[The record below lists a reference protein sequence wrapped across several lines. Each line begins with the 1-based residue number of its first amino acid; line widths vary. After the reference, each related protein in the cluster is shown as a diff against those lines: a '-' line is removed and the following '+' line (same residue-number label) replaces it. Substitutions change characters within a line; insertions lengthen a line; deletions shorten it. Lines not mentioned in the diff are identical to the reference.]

1 MSGRRPP
8 HREKTAR
15 AALVRRASWFLAWAL
30 AAGSLAAHAE
40 SASAQ
45 ARPASD
51 PNQHQRIPPGF
62 ADGQTIERVYVHLLN
77 PTADADRNESLRS
90 RIADAYAI
98 RPGAAYNEFVSLAAV
113 DAVRQLEAVR
123 EVEERL
129 YSVSGGRQVA
139 VALLVSLRAP
149 EAVPPAA
156 ARGALATGR
165 LGDLPTL
172 WENQRSKLKVIFNP
186 AIGAYVDRDPWVGNP
201 GAFVG
206 QADQGQTVAVVEA
219 GLELGLGGITRIGT
233 SNAYVYGAA
242 SYVGSTTLGRDIFN
256 PDSTRA
262 HGEVEDL
269 YAGLL
274 VARKGSNRSF
284 NLSIGRQKFSLN
296 RNLLIGHVLGAS
308 NGGDRAASNLSPR
321 NAYDMT
327 VDARLQLGQLTLQA
341 WFADPNEL
349 PASDSRSQ
357 YAGLNFRY
365 NNNRDLD
372 LSLTLLEVPRSDARY
387 PLPDG
392 TFLAREGLRA
402 VNPRVRWT
410 SAFAVPGLWFEG
422 EWAHQW
428 HDDFD
433 MSADGWGLWAG
444 YTHERHAWKPGV
456 LYRYATFTGDDPDT
470 ETYERFDSLTGG
482 VQRDW
487 AQGMDMIK
495 IATNRNLRTHRFEV
509 SVTPRSGLDL
519 SIDYYYF
526 EADTLNNLG
535 GQRAVSTYG
544 DEYLGQEITPT
555 LQWMVDQ
562 HLYLQSL
569 VSVVIPGRGL
579 EEALPEPARTWKT
592 FQLSLYW
599 FF

>member
-1 MSGRRPP
+1 MSEETRCLSPDTRRSRVVPVSLLV
-8 HREKTAR
+8 
-15 AALVRRASWFLAWAL
+15 AACLLIGLS
-30 AAGSLAAHAE
+30 AA
-40 SASAQ
+40 AQ
-45 ARPASD
+45 TEDASD
-51 PNQHQRIPPGF
+51 PNARQRIPPAF
-62 ADGQTIERVYVHLLN
+62 ADGQTIELVYVHLRN
-77 PTADADRNESLRS
+77 PTADAEKNESLR
-90 RIADAYAI
+90 RQVAEAYAL
-98 RPGAAYNEFVSLAAV
+98 RPGAAYNQFVARAAVKGVRDLEFV
-113 DAVRQLEAVR
+113 Q

-129 YSVSGGRQVA
+129 YSVSGGRQIA
-139 VALLVSLRAP
+139 VALLVTLRVPEEAP
-149 EAVPPAA
+149 PTVTT
-156 ARGALATGR
+156 GALATKK
-165 LGDLPTL
+165 LADLPML
-172 WENQRSKLKVIFNP
+172 WQDDRSQLKVIFNP
-186 AIGAYVDRDPWVGNP
+186 AVGGYVDRDAWVGNP

-206 QADQGQTVAVVEA
+206 QPDQSRTTGVVEA
-219 GLELGLGGITRIGT
+219 GLELGIGGITRVGS
-233 SNAYVYGAA
+233 SNAYLYGAA

-256 PDSTRA
+256 PDSTRV

-274 VARKGSNRSF
+274 IARKGSDRTF

-327 VDARLQLGQLTLQA
+327 VDARFQIKDFTLQA

-349 PASDSRSQ
+349 PSSDSRTQ

-365 NNNRDLD
+365 NNNSTIDAT
-372 LSLTLLEVPRSDARY
+372 LTLLTSPRSDARY

-392 TFLAREGLRA
+392 TVLHREGLRA
-402 VNPRVRWT
+402 VNPRIRWT
-410 SAFAVPGLWFEG
+410 SAFNLPGFWLEG

-433 MSADGWGLWAG
+433 MSAHAYGAWAG
-444 YTHERHAWKPGV
+444 YSFTNVSWKPAV
-456 LYRYATFTGDDPDT
+456 LYRYAVFTGDDPDT

-495 IATNRNLRTHRFEV
+495 IVTNRNLRTHRIEV
-509 SVTPRSGLDL
+509 SVKPLQGLDL

-526 EADTLNNLG
+526 MADTRNNLG
-535 GQRAVSTYG
+535 GQPAVATYG
-544 DEYLGQEITPT
+544 DDYLGQEITPT
-555 LQWMVDQ
+555 LQWMVNRN
-562 HLYLQSL
+562 LYVQSL
-569 VSVVIPGRGL
+569 VSVVFPGRGL
-579 EEALPEPARTWKT
+579 KEVLPEPARTWKT
-592 FQLSLYW
+592 FQLSFYW

>member
-1 MSGRRPP
+1 MRAYRRLWVAAWLILGCLTAVRAETSANPP
-8 HREKTAR
+8 
-15 AALVRRASWFLAWAL
+15 
-30 AAGSLAAHAE
+30 
-40 SASAQ
+40 
-45 ARPASD
+45 SD
-51 PNQHQRIPPGF
+51 PNQHQRIPPDF
-62 ADGQTIERVYVHLLN
+62 AEGQPIERVYVHLMN
-77 PTADADRNESLRS
+77 PTAEAERNESLRQRVS
-90 RIADAYAI
+90 DAYGI
-98 RPGAAYNEFVSLAAV
+98 RPGASYNPFVSVAAV
-113 DAVRQLEAVR
+113 AAVRDLDFVQA
-123 EVEERL
+123 VEERL

-139 VALLVSLRAP
+139 VALLVTLRVAA
-149 EAVPPAA
+149 EAPPAA
-156 ARGALATGR
+156 ATGALATGKV
-165 LGDLPTL
+165 GDLPLL
-172 WENQRSKLKVIFNP
+172 WQDTRSMLKLIVNP
-186 AIGAYVDRDPWVGNP
+186 AVGAYVDRDPWVGNP

-206 QADQGQTVAVVEA
+206 LPDQARTTEVVEA
-219 GLELGLGGITRIGT
+219 GVELGVGGITRIGR
-233 SNAYVYGAA
+233 SNTYVYGAA
-242 SYVGSTTLGRDIFN
+242 SYLGSTTLGQDIFS
-256 PDSTRA
+256 PDSARV

-269 YAGLL
+269 YGGIL
-274 VARKGSNRSF
+274 VARKGAGRSF

-296 RNLLIGHVLGAS
+296 RNLLIGHVLGAN
-308 NGGDRAASNLSPR
+308 NGGERAASNLSPR

-327 VDARLQLGQLTLQA
+327 VDARLQLGEYTLQA

-357 YAGLNFRY
+357 YAGLNFKY
-365 NNNRDLD
+365 NNNRNLD
-372 LSLTLLEVPRSDARY
+372 VTLTLLDAPRSDARY

-392 TFLAREGLRA
+392 TFLPREGLRA
-402 VNPRVRWT
+402 VNPRIRWT
-410 SAFAVPGLWFEG
+410 SAFEVPGLWFEG

-444 YTHERHAWKPGV
+444 YTHEQHAWKPAV

-495 IATNRNLRTHRFEV
+495 IAINRNLRTHRVEV

-526 EADTLNNLG
+526 MADTLNNLG

-544 DEYLGQEITPT
+544 DRYLGQEITPT

-562 HLYLQSL
+562 HLYVQSL
-569 VSVVIPGRGL
+569 ISIVIPGRGL
-579 EEALPEPARTWKT
+579 KDVLPEPARTWKT
-592 FQLSLYW
+592 LQLSLYW

>member
-1 MSGRRPP
+1 M
-8 HREKTAR
+8 
-15 AALVRRASWFLAWAL
+15 
-30 AAGSLAAHAE
+30 
-40 SASAQ
+40 
-45 ARPASD
+45 
-51 PNQHQRIPPGF
+51 
-62 ADGQTIERVYVHLLN
+62 HLLN

-113 DAVRQLEAVR
+113 EAVRQLEVVR
-123 EVEERL
+123 AVEERL

-139 VALLVSLRAP
+139 VALLVTVQDTEKAP
-149 EAVPPAA
+149 PPAA
-156 ARGALATGR
+156 TGALATGR
-165 LGDLPTL
+165 LGDLPML
-172 WENQRSKLKVIFNP
+172 WRNDRSLVKLVVNP
-186 AIGAYVDRDPWVGNP
+186 ALGAYVDRDAWVGNP

-206 QADQGQTVAVVEA
+206 QADQSRTVAVVEA
-219 GLELGLGGITRIGT
+219 GLELGLGGITRLGA

-274 VARKGSNRSF
+274 VARKGADRSF

-321 NAYDMT
+321 NAYDLA
-327 VDARLQLGQLTLQA
+327 VDARLQLGAFTLQA
-341 WFADPNEL
+341 WLADPNEL

-357 YAGLNFRY
+357 FVGLNFKY
-365 NNNRDLD
+365 NNNRNLD
-372 LSLTLLEVPRSDARY
+372 ATLTLLDVPRSDARY

-392 TFLAREGLRA
+392 TFLTREGLRA
-402 VNPRVRWT
+402 VNPRIRWT
-410 SAFAVPGLWFEG
+410 SAFDVAGLWLEA

-433 MSADGWGLWAG
+433 MSADAAG
-444 YTHERHAWKPGV
+444 AWIGYDFEEIAWKPGV
-456 LYRYATFTGDDPDT
+456 LYRYAVFTGDDPAT
-470 ETYERFDSLTGG
+470 EAYERFDTLTGG

-495 IATNRNLRTHRFEV
+495 VAINRNLRTHRFEV
-509 SVTPRSGLDL
+509 SVTPKSGLDL

-526 EADTLNNLG
+526 RADTLNNLG

-544 DEYLGQEITPT
+544 GESLGQEITPT
-555 LQWMVDQ
+555 LQWMVNPN
-562 HLYLQSL
+562 LYLQSL
-569 VSVVIPGRGL
+569 VSILVPGRGL
-579 EEALPEPARTWKT
+579 EAALPEPARTWKT
-592 FQLSLYW
+592 FQFSLYW